1 MNKDTKD
8 TKETPNPS
16 LAMGWFFLITTAY
29 FVFRAYLPKFSPKI
43 SVSIY
48 FSLLIVGES
57 IINVGLT
64 NSLCGSEQY
73 PTAILATL
81 IPWVVIFGTMNVLLE
96 MFPGWLR
103 PFSNTFGYLLTKGSV
118 SKTMNKILK
127 GENESDSKTLSSE
140 LKDVQKTL
148 ATIYN
153 DQSLLLNEITTE
165 NFETFWKKMK
175 PLFRPN
181 VGDDLKNKLLGHVNT
196 KETISKYIWY
206 VLTGWLVTSAS
217 YNYIVNAGCSYSVE
231 QQKQGSENYNKE
243 LKNKSIKEND
253 EKPPEYK
260 TYE

>member
-1 MNKDTKD
+1 MNKD
-8 TKETPNPS
+8 TPNPS
-16 LAMGWFFLITTAY
+16 LAMGLFFLITTVY
-29 FVFRAYLPKFSPKI
+29 FVCI
-43 SVSIY
+43 SVIKRAKTGKIAMMAAGLY
-48 FSLLIVGES
+48 FSLLLAVEYN
-57 IINVGLT
+57 INVGLT

-153 DQSLLLNEITTE
+153 DQSLLVNEITTN
-165 NFETFWKKMK
+165 NFETFWEKMK
-175 PLFRPN
+175 PLFKEN
-181 VGDDLKNKLLGHVNT
+181 VSDVNKKELLGHVNT
-196 KETISKYIWY
+196 KESIAKYIWY
-206 VLTGWLVTSAS
+206 MLTGWLVTSAS
-217 YNYIVNAGCSYSVE
+217 YNYIVNAGCTQTVE
-231 QQKQGSENYNKE
+231 QQKKSSENYNKDLE
-243 LKNKSIKEND
+243 KKMLSAAA
-253 EKPPEYK
+253 EKPREYK

>member
-8 TKETPNPS
+8 TPNPS

-29 FVFRAYLPKFSPKI
+29 FVFRTYLPKFSPKI

-118 SKTMNKILK
+118 SKTMIEILK
-127 GENESDSKTLSSE
+127 LDNESDSNTLSSE
-140 LKDVQKTL
+140 LKDVKKTL

-153 DQSLLLNEITTE
+153 DQSLLVNEITTN
-165 NFETFWKKMK
+165 NFETFWEKMK
-175 PLFRPN
+175 PLFKEN
-181 VGDDLKNKLLGHVNT
+181 VSDVTKKELLGHVNT
-196 KETISKYIWY
+196 KESIAKYIWY
-206 VLTGWLVTSAS
+206 MLTGWLVTSAS
-217 YNYIVNAGCSYSVE
+217 YNYIVNAGCTQTVE
-231 QQKQGSENYNKE
+231 QQKKSSENYNKDLE
-243 LKNKSIKEND
+243 KKMLSAAA
-253 EKPPEYK
+253 EKPREYK

>member
-8 TKETPNPS
+8 TPNPS
-16 LAMGWFFLITTAY
+16 ISMGWFFLITTAY
-29 FVFRAYLPKFSPKI
+29 FVCI
-43 SVSIY
+43 SVIKRAKTGNNAMMAVGIY
-48 FSLLIVGES
+48 FSLLLAGES

-64 NSLCGSEQY
+64 NSLCGSKQY

-153 DQSLLLNEITTE
+153 DQSLLV
-165 NFETFWKKMK
+165 
-175 PLFRPN
+175 N
-181 VGDDLKNKLLGHVNT
+181 V
-196 KETISKYIWY
+196 
-206 VLTGWLVTSAS
+206 
-217 YNYIVNAGCSYSVE
+217 
-231 QQKQGSENYNKE
+231 
-243 LKNKSIKEND
+243 
-253 EKPPEYK
+253 
-260 TYE
+260 

>member
-1 MNKDTKD
+1 MNKD

-16 LAMGWFFLITTAY
+16 IAMGCFFLITTAY
-29 FVFRAYLPKFSPKI
+29 FLSRTYLPKFSPKI
-43 SVSIY
+43 SISIY
-48 FSLLIVGES
+48 FCLLIVGES

-64 NSLCGSEQY
+64 KTLCGSEQY

-118 SKTMNKILK
+118 SKTMNEILK

-153 DQSLLLNEITTE
+153 DQSLLVNEITTE

-175 PLFRPN
+175 PLFKVN
-181 VGDDLKNKLLGHVNT
+181 VDDVLKKKLLGHINT
-196 KETISKYIWY
+196 KESIAKYIWY
-206 VLTGWLVTSAS
+206 LLTGWLVTSAS
-217 YNYIVNAGCSYSVE
+217 YNYIVNAGCTQTVE
-231 QQKQGSENYNKE
+231 QQTESSENYNKDLE
-243 LKNKSIKEND
+243 KKLLTAAA
-253 EKPPEYK
+253 EKPREYK